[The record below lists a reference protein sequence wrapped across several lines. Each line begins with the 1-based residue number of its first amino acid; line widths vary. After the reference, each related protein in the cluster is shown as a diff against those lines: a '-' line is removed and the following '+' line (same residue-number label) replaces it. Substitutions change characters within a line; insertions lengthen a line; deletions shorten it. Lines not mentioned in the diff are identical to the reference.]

1 MSAENAVEA
10 VQLTRLFGDFTAVDR
25 VSFEIPRGEIFGLLG
40 PNGAGKTTTIRM
52 LCGILKP
59 TSGEARVMGF
69 DVARHAED
77 VKQRIGYM
85 SQKFALYNDLTVYEN
100 LDFYANLYGVKRE
113 TFKPRLTELID
124 MAGLQGHER
133 QLTADLSGAWRQRL
147 ALACAIVHEPPML
160 FLDEPT
166 AGVDPIS
173 RREFWEMIYTLAGQG
188 VSVLATTHYMDEA
201 EFCNVIGMMYNAR
214 LIALND
220 PDSLKEAMEGVL
232 LEVDCDQP
240 GNAESVLQAC
250 LKLQT
255 WLRTVCRSMYWS
267 MQKQQSLPFGRRWFR
282 MALTLD
288 GLSAFCH
295 LWKTCSFP
303 WSTKKIAC
311 VCGQKSNRRHTWD
324 RVFAAWRQLFIKNG
338 CILSATRVRWH
349 WSLLCP

>member
-1 MSAENAVEA
+1 MSVEKAVEA
-10 VQLTRLFGDFTAVDR
+10 VQLRRVFGDFTAVDR
-25 VSFEIPRGEIFGLLG
+25 ISFEIPRGEIFGLLG
-40 PNGAGKTTTIRM
+40 PNGAGKTTTMRM
-52 LCGILKP
+52 LCGILTP

-69 DVARHAED
+69 DVARQAED

-100 LDFYANLYGVKRE
+100 LDFYANLYGVSREKFKR
-113 TFKPRLTELID
+113 RMAELIE
-124 MAGLQGHER
+124 MAGLRGHEK

-214 LIALND
+214 LIALNA
-220 PDSLKEAMEGVL
+220 PDALKEAMERIL

-240 GNAESVLQAC
+240 GSAETVLQA
-250 LKLQT
+250 LPEVTDVAAHGILLHVLVEEEKAEHAIRQALVQKNIGVRRIERVLPSLEDVFVSLVDKENR
-255 WLRTVCRSMYWS
+255 LRLR
-267 MQKQQSLPFGRRWFR
+267 
-282 MALTLD
+282 AE
-288 GLSAFCH
+288 
-295 LWKTCSFP
+295 
-303 WSTKKIAC
+303 IE
-311 VCGQKSNRRHTWD
+311 
-324 RVFAAWRQLFIKNG
+324 
-338 CILSATRVRWH
+338 
-349 WSLLCP
+349 